1 MPISYNK
8 LWKLTID
15 KNLNKTQ
22 LRDKCGITS
31 ATLARLSK
39 NKGVSLEALE
49 RICRT
54 LQCDI
59 GDIVEFTENEV
70 TTHE

>member
-1 MPISYNK
+1 MHEYKKECTIPISYNN

-31 ATLARLSK
+31 STLARLSK
-39 NKGVSLEALE
+39 NKDVSLEN
-49 RICRT
+49 IPY
-54 LQCDI
+54 
-59 GDIVEFTENEV
+59 
-70 TTHE
+70 TTM